1 MTQYT
6 YDDQI
11 ISDLHKDARGY
22 RPSSDWYVMWKDSS
36 DDQKQSIWNDLL
48 VELDDSIAQEKFLEE
63 SNVNEFERE
72 IAEIIKVGKDCT
84 RERALRWMTP
94 IEPFEH
100 LQDIEQWV
108 WERGILFTEV
118 GKWAV
123 QELKKDL

>member
-48 VELDDSIAQEKFLEE
+48 VELDDSIAQDKFLEE

>member
-22 RPSSDWYVMWKDSS
+22 RPSFDWYVMWKDSS